1 MFGLVGTLN
10 AIFKNQRCLFT
21 AAAAAAAGSCC
32 HNSLQSTP
40 TKFYLL
46 FLRASFLDF
55 AKIDV
60 GRLAV

>member
-21 AAAAAAAGSCC
+21 AAAAAAGSCC

-46 FLRASFLDF
+46 FLQASFLDF

>member
-1 MFGLVGTLN
+1 MLGLVGTLN

-21 AAAAAAAGSCC
+21 AAAAAGSCC